1 MGCARRLVYHP
12 HAQRAKSASWP
23 NLSEP
28 ALPQVTIAGLTKR
41 FGDALAVDRMDLD
54 VEDGSLTTFLGPS
67 GCGKTTT
74 LRMVAGLEVPSAGTI
89 AIGDEVMY
97 GEGVFVPPEKRQIGM
112 VFQSYAIWPH
122 MSVFENVAYP
132 LKVRRLPRGEVRE
145 RTLAALDLVQLGDFA
160 GRYPAQLSGGQQQRV
175 AVARAIV
182 FEPRILLFD
191 EPLSN
196 LDAKLREQM
205 RFELR
210 ELQQRLGVTTL
221 YVTHDQQEAL
231 AISDRVAVME
241 EGRIVQAGDPQDIY
255 EAPINRFVAD
265 FVGWTNFLPATVE
278 GGRVLV
284 DGAPLAC
291 ELPDDVDA
299 GAGIEIA
306 IRPVDIRVTRA
317 DAGDGGG
324 ADNTIEGDARATIY
338 MGKFLICDVALA
350 GHVVQGYAELNAEV
364 SAGTRVRLDFDA
376 DAVRVLGR

>member
-1 MGCARRLVYHP
+1 M
-12 HAQRAKSASWP
+12 
-23 NLSEP
+23 
-28 ALPQVTIAGLTKR
+28 PQVTIAGLTKR

-278 GGRVLV
+278 DGRVLV

-291 ELPDDVDA
+291 ELPDGVDA

-317 DAGDGGG
+317 DAGDGGR